1 MALIEKTKTQ
11 KWGYSSLTTNT
22 AAKSDF
28 HGRSRGWASWGQ
40 RPWTDSNLLLS
51 FALGRDSVFD
61 ICTRQVGEGVE
72 NVAGLLAGS
81 GPFLGTKRDP
91 L

>member
-1 MALIEKTKTQ
+1 MEETGGGQVGARDH
-11 KWGYSSLTTNT
+11 GLTV
-22 AAKSDF
+22 
-28 HGRSRGWASWGQ
+28 
-40 RPWTDSNLLLS
+40 NLLLS

>member
-1 MALIEKTKTQ
+1 MIEKTKTQ
-11 KWGYSSLTTNT
+11 KRGYSSLTTNT

-28 HGRSRGWASWGQ
+28 HGRIRGWASWGQ

-51 FALGRDSVFD
+51 FALGRDSAFD

-72 NVAGLLAGS
+72 NVAGLPAGS